1 LVLNVRQTYTN
12 ILSDSICIGDSIQ
25 IGQKWFTDEGYYID
39 TLNSIHSCDS
49 IIWLDLKTNPD
60 DTNIIVQ
67 GTKLIGQDFSASYR
81 WLDCDAQLFIPGANK
96 RVFSPFLD
104 GNYAAEISLNG
115 CSYLTKCYSI
125 TGTGIGNLESSDIK
139 IFPNPTENHIII
151 ESQKQ
156 QISKIELKSIDGKVL
171 KIIEDIN
178 SSNQKVDLSNYEKGI
193 YIFSIW
199 LGEEVFYYRVLRE

>member
-1 LVLNVRQTYTN
+1 MSNYAKVIPLLT
-12 ILSDSICIGDSIQ
+12 IFG
-25 IGQKWFTDEGYYID
+25 
-39 TLNSIHSCDS
+39 CDS
-49 IIWLDLKTNPD
+49 IAHLSLSVSPD
-60 DTNIIVQ
+60 DTNIVIQ

-104 GNYAAEISLNG
+104 GHYAAEISLNG

-125 TGTGIGNLESSDIK
+125 TGTGISNLESSDIK

-151 ESQKQ
+151 ESQNQ
-156 QISKIELKSIDGKVL
+156 QISKIVLKSIDGKVL

-178 SSNQKVDLSNYEKGI
+178 SSNQEVDLSNYEKGI
-193 YIFSIW
+193 YIFQIW
-199 LGEEVFYYRVLRE
+199 LEEEVFYYKVLRE